1 MTGKRVAGLFPEGSE
16 SGAKPAEASNFG
28 FGPGSGEKDADPS
41 PAEKETK
48 PAPHPGDA
56 AVEGPGTYVVRGTI
70 KGVRAG
76 KLTLKVGRE
85 TLKVDMADD
94 AEIGVD
100 TTDLSFARVGDSISV
115 RGQGA
120 RQMIA
125 ATSVTVEGAEPLT
138 GPKRRALPAA
148 KKNSPA
154 KKGGPA
160 KKGSAA
166 KKDDSAG
173 NGEELWPDK

>member
-1 MTGKRVAGLFPEGSE
+1 M
-16 SGAKPAEASNFG
+16 
-28 FGPGSGEKDADPS
+28 
-41 PAEKETK
+41 
-48 PAPHPGDA
+48 
-56 AVEGPGTYVVRGTI
+56 VRGTI

-76 KLTLKVGRE
+76 TLTLKIGRE

-148 KKNSPA
+148 KKDSAAKKGSPA
-154 KKGGPA
+154 KKD
-160 KKGSAA
+160 SAA

>member
-1 MTGKRVAGLFPEGSE
+1 M
-16 SGAKPAEASNFG
+16 
-28 FGPGSGEKDADPS
+28 
-41 PAEKETK
+41 
-48 PAPHPGDA
+48 
-56 AVEGPGTYVVRGTI
+56 VRGTI
-70 KGVRAG
+70 KGVRTG

-100 TTDLSFARVGDSISV
+100 TTDLSFARVGDSIPS
-115 RGQGA
+115 RPG
-120 RQMIA
+120 RQQTIA

-138 GPKRRALPAA
+138 GPKPRALLVA

-154 KKGGPA
+154 KKDGPA
-160 KKGSAA
+160 KKGSPA